1 MNAAL
6 FHITLVHI
14 PVVLTPLAVVL
25 LGIAHLRSSLSVAR
39 VALGIL
45 IAASVIAVPA
55 FLLGEGAEE
64 IVEHL
69 PGISEALVEDH
80 EEVAEVTLWVTIA
93 TGLASLV
100 TWVAISQGAFLERAL
115 LVITFLLSTAS
126 SIALL
131 YTSYLGGTIRHP
143 EAHAPQAASAPHTEH
158 E

>member
-14 PVVLTPLAVVL
+14 PVVLTPLGAL
-25 LGIAHLRSSLSVAR
+25 LLAIAHLRSSLTIAR

-64 IVEHL
+64 IVEHM
-69 PGISEALVEDH
+69 PGISEALIEDH
-80 EEVAEVTLWVTIA
+80 EEVAETTLWVTIV
-93 TGLASLV
+93 TGLASLMA
-100 TWVAISQGAFLERAL
+100 WVAISRGAFLERAL
-115 LVITFLLSTAS
+115 LITTFFLSAAA
-126 SIALL
+126 SIALT
-131 YTSYLGGTIRHP
+131 YTSYLGGAIRHP
-143 EAHAPQAASAPHTEH
+143 EAHNPQSDSTSHTEH